1 MEDNSIAFEML
12 RELKN
17 SRRCFFIIAII
28 EAIIITTMFIGFMV
42 YESQFDYST
51 SVEQTQKVEDIDTS
65 DVSQT
70 IN

>member
-12 RELKN
+12 KELKS
-17 SRRCFFIIAII
+17 SRKCIFIIAII
-28 EAIIITTMFIGFMV
+28 EALIIVSMFVGFMI
-42 YESQFDYST
+42 YESQFEYST